1 MATGSPKNHYQQ
13 NIFPVPQSVVT
24 FHTFSYSQ
32 PEWNQNNLKWWV
44 WGCWCM
50 PAQQWQPSNILGR
63 VDRGSSRFK
72 CAFYESDQALDP
84 AFLPS
89 STTDYSNYW
98 LMMISLSLSIFL
110 HQKFHCRLERKEEKK
125 VSWWKLNGNWYIS
138 TNCFSFDKS
147 AFSHEKQCQNLS
159 TSSNSNQINSG
170 MNASRK
176 FLLNTSCLSKGK
188 LFLP

>member
-1 MATGSPKNHYQQ
+1 MRSG
-13 NIFPVPQSVVT
+13 
-24 FHTFSYSQ
+24 
-32 PEWNQNNLKWWV
+32 
-44 WGCWCM
+44 GCGGVGACM
-50 PAQQWQPSNILGR
+50 HNEWQPSNILGR

-72 CAFYESDQALDP
+72 CAFYESDQAIGA

-89 STTDYSNYW
+89 STSDYSIYW

-110 HQKFHCRLERKEEKK
+110 DQKFHRGLGGEKK
-125 VSWWKLNGNWYIS
+125 KKRSSWWKFNGNWYIS

-147 AFSHEKQCQNLS
+147 AFSHEKHCQKLS
-159 TSSNSNQINSG
+159 TSSNSNQINAG

-188 LFLP
+188 LLLPQMIFPEVKRL